1 MAAGVVSPSSN
12 GRQTRLEGSKGPVAD
27 IMSQPRRMHHLP
39 ESFLLRVDELID
51 WVPNSG
57 IGLF

>member
-39 ESFLLRVDELID
+39 ESFLLRVDELIE
-51 WVPNSG
+51 
-57 IGLF
+57 